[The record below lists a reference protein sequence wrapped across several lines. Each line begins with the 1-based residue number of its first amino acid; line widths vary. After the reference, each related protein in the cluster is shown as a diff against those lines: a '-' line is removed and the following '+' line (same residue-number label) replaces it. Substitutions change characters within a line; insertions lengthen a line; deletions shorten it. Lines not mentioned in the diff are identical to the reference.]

1 MAQNSLKKCFN
12 LLEYIA
18 AILFIMLSIFIV
30 FTVFFISISIS
41 RTLSVIPIGS
51 TAFTNP
57 EKTNTNAKTKR
68 KALIPM
74 LITLWADDF
83 CIYSPKSIFI
93 NPNTE

>member
-41 RTLSVIPIGS
+41 RTLSVI
-51 TAFTNP
+51 
-57 EKTNTNAKTKR
+57 TK
-68 KALIPM
+68 
-74 LITLWADDF
+74 
-83 CIYSPKSIFI
+83 
-93 NPNTE
+93 N